1 MNREQKAAVI
11 DEVATQIKEAEAV
24 FAIDYRGISVPQ
36 AATLRER
43 LEEADATLR
52 VVKNTLTERAADQAG
67 AEGLKELLEG
77 PTAFTF
83 VRGDAALA
91 AKVIAT
97 FRRENQVLEFKG
109 GTMDGAVLSIE
120 QIEAIAKLPS
130 QQVLHGQLVGVLASP
145 VTGLVRGLHQLI
157 QGLAS
162 QLGQIADQG
171 LVSGEAPAAATEAPA
186 AETEAPAAE
195 TEQAPPAETDE
206 APAAETEEAP
216 PAEDAPA
223 GDSGNAPSE
232 EDVPAEEDAPAKE
245 DAPTA
250 EEPSGDAPA
259 EETETV
265 VPSEGDEDQTNRAQP
280 AEPAASE
287 KSNRAQ
293 PAEPAASQ
301 EKEG

>member
-171 LVSGEAPAAATEAPA
+171 LVSGEAPAAAEPPPAEAEAPA
-186 AETEAPAAE
+186 AETE
-195 TEQAPPAETDE
+195 E
-206 APAAETEEAP
+206 APAAEAEEAP

-223 GDSGNAPSE
+223 GDSGNAPTE
-232 EDVPAEEDAPAKE
+232 EDTPAAEEA
-245 DAPTA
+245 
-250 EEPSGDAPA
+250 SGDAPA

-265 VPSEGDEDQTNRAQP
+265 VPSEGDEDQTNHAQT
-280 AEPAASE
+280 
-287 KSNRAQ
+287 
-293 PAEPAASQ
+293 AEPAASQ

>member
-109 GTMDGAVLSIE
+109 GTMDGADLSIE

-171 LVSGEAPAAATEAPA
+171 LVSGEAPAAAEP
-186 AETEAPAAE
+186 
-195 TEQAPPAETDE
+195 PPAEAE

-223 GDSGNAPSE
+223 GDSGNAPTQ
-232 EDVPAEEDAPAKE
+232 EDTPAAEEA
-245 DAPTA
+245 
-250 EEPSGDAPA
+250 SGDAPA